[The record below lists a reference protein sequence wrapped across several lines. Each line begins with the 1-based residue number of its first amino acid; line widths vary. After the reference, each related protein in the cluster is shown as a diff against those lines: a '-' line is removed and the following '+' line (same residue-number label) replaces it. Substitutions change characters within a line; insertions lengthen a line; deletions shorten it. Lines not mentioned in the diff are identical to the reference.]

1 MLGRHRSW
9 KSTLSSC
16 VRFREPLQSIWEG
29 IEGTYR
35 AKRGEIDGV
44 SALLE
49 MRSITKRFPGVVALD
64 GVDFELE
71 RGEVHVLLGENG
83 AGKSTLVKM
92 LAGAYRP
99 DEGEIMLDREAASIS
114 SATDAQKLGISTI
127 YQEFN
132 LVPQFTVA
140 ENIFLG
146 RQPRRFGFVDRRKMR
161 EEARKLL
168 DRMKVLVDPDA
179 LVSNLGVAQR
189 QMVEIAKALS
199 LNARI
204 LIMDEPTASLSGQE
218 VERLFE
224 IVRGLKDEEV
234 AMIFI
239 SHHLEE
245 VSEIGDRVTILRDGK
260 VVDRVPASTK
270 HSELVRMMVG
280 RSVEAQF
287 PRRRPEVGEVLLEIK
302 NLSRAGVLEDVSFS
316 LRAGEV
322 VGVAGIVGAGR
333 TELARA
339 IFGADPGDAG
349 EVWVEGQRMER
360 GDPREAKRRGM
371 GFVTEDR
378 QGQGIVPPLSVAE
391 NLGLASL
398 ERNTHV
404 GLVNRREQRK
414 QARKMIEDLNIRTPG
429 PEQEIRFLSG
439 GNQQKTVIGKWL
451 LADSKVLIVD
461 EPTRGIDVGAKVE
474 IYELMNELTENGAGI
489 LMISSDLPEVL
500 GMSDRILVM
509 SGGRITGEL
518 SVEEANGENVMEL
531 ATQGSET
538 AVE

>member
-1 MLGRHRSW
+1 MDRG
-9 KSTLSSC
+9 
-16 VRFREPLQSIWEG
+16 
-29 IEGTYR
+29 
-35 AKRGEIDGV
+35 KRGGKNGV

-64 GVDFELE
+64 RVDFELE

-99 DEGEIMLDREAASIS
+99 DEGEILLTGEAASIS

-146 RQPRRFGFVDRRKMR
+146 RQPRRFGFVDRWKMR

-224 IVRGLKDEEV
+224 IVRGLKEEEV

-245 VSEIGDRVTILRDGK
+245 VSEIGDRVTVLRDGK

-287 PRRRPEVGEVLLEIK
+287 PRRRPEVGEVLLEVK
-302 NLSRAGVLEDVSFS
+302 NLSREGVLEDVSFS

-339 IFGADPGDAG
+339 IFGADPGHAG
-349 EVWVEGQRMER
+349 EVWVERRRMER

-404 GLVNRREQRK
+404 GLVSRREQRK

-429 PEQEIRFLSG
+429 PEQEIRYLSG
-439 GNQQKTVIGKWL
+439 GNQQKAVIGKWL
-451 LADSKVLIVD
+451 LADSKVLIMD

>member
-1 MLGRHRSW
+1 
-9 KSTLSSC
+9 
-16 VRFREPLQSIWEG
+16 
-29 IEGTYR
+29 
-35 AKRGEIDGV
+35 
-44 SALLE
+44 

-64 GVDFELE
+64 RVDFELE

-99 DEGEIMLDREAASIS
+99 DEGEILLDGEAASIS

-224 IVRGLKDEEV
+224 IVRGLKKEEV

-245 VSEIGDRVTILRDGK
+245 VSEIGDRVTVLRDGK

-287 PRRRPEVGEVLLEIK
+287 PRRRPELGEVLLEVK
-302 NLSRAGVLEDVSFS
+302 NLSREGVLEDVSFS

-349 EVWVEGQRMER
+349 EVWVEGRRMER

-414 QARKMIEDLNIRTPG
+414 QARKIIEDLNIRTPG

-451 LADSKVLIVD
+451 LADSKVLIMD

>member
-1 MLGRHRSW
+1 M
-9 KSTLSSC
+9 
-16 VRFREPLQSIWEG
+16 
-29 IEGTYR
+29 
-35 AKRGEIDGV
+35 

-64 GVDFELE
+64 KVDFELE

-99 DEGEIMLDREAASIS
+99 DEGEILLDGEAASIS

-146 RQPRRFGFVDRRKMR
+146 RQPRHFGFVDRRKMR

-224 IVRGLKDEEV
+224 IVRGLKEEEV

-245 VSEIGDRVTILRDGK
+245 VSEIGDRVTVLRDGK

-287 PRRRPEVGEVLLEIK
+287 PRRRPELGEVLLEVK
-302 NLSRAGVLEDVSFS
+302 NLSREGVLEDVSFS

-349 EVWVEGQRMER
+349 EVWVERRRMER

-398 ERNTHV
+398 KRNTHV

-451 LADSKVLIVD
+451 LAETKVLIMD

>member
-1 MLGRHRSW
+1 M
-9 KSTLSSC
+9 
-16 VRFREPLQSIWEG
+16 
-29 IEGTYR
+29 
-35 AKRGEIDGV
+35 RG
-44 SALLE
+44 
-49 MRSITKRFPGVVALD
+49 ITKRFPGVVALD
-64 GVDFELE
+64 EVDLELE
-71 RGEVHVLLGENG
+71 KGEVHVLLGENG
-83 AGKSTLVKM
+83 AGKSTLIKM
-92 LAGAYRP
+92 LSGAYQP
-99 DEGEIMLDREAASIS
+99 DEGEILLNGEPVSIS
-114 SATDAQKLGISTI
+114 SATDAQERGISTI

-132 LVPQFTVA
+132 LVPQLTVA

-146 RQPRRFGFVDRRKMR
+146 RQPRRFGIVDYRKMR
-161 EEARKLL
+161 DEARKLL
-168 DRMKVLVDPDA
+168 ERMKVRVDPDA
-179 LVSNLGVAQR
+179 LISDLGVAQR

-224 IVRGLKDEEV
+224 IVRGLKEEEV

-245 VSEIGDRVTILRDGK
+245 VAEIGDRVTVLRDGK
-260 VVDRVPASTK
+260 VVDRVPASTE

-287 PRRRPEVGEVLLEIK
+287 PRRRPEVGEILLEVK
-302 NLSRAGVLEDVSFS
+302 NLSREGVLEDISFQV
-316 LRAGEV
+316 RAGEV
-322 VGVAGIVGAGR
+322 VGMAGIVGAGR

-339 IFGADPGDAG
+339 IFGADPVDSG
-349 EVWVEGQRMER
+349 EVWVEGRRMESD
-360 GDPREAKRRGM
+360 DPREAKRRGL

-404 GLVNRREQRK
+404 GLVDRREQRK
-414 QARKMIEDLNIRTPG
+414 RARKMIEDLNIRTPG
-429 PEQEIRFLSG
+429 PEQEIRYLSG
-439 GNQQKTVIGKWL
+439 GNQQKVVIGKWL
-451 LADSKVLIVD
+451 LAESRVLIMD

-500 GMSDRILVM
+500 GMSDRIVVM

>member
-1 MLGRHRSW
+1 V
-9 KSTLSSC
+9 SS
-16 VRFREPLQSIWEG
+16 
-29 IEGTYR
+29 
-35 AKRGEIDGV
+35 
-44 SALLE
+44 LLE
-49 MRSITKRFPGVVALD
+49 MRGITKRFPGVVALD

-71 RGEVHVLLGENG
+71 KGEVHVLLGENG

-99 DEGEIMLDREAASIS
+99 DEGEILLDGEAASIS
-114 SATDAQKLGISTI
+114 SAMDAQKLGISTI

-132 LVPQFTVA
+132 LVPQLTVA

-146 RQPRRFGFVDRRKMR
+146 RQPWRFGFVDHRKMR

-218 VERLFE
+218 VERLFK
-224 IVRGLKDEEV
+224 IVRGLKEEEV

-245 VSEIGDRVTILRDGK
+245 VSEIGDRVTVLRDGK
-260 VVDRVPASTK
+260 VVDRVPASTE

-287 PRRRPEVGEVLLEIK
+287 PRRRPEVGEILLEVK
-302 NLSRAGVLEDVSFS
+302 NLSREGVLEDVSFS

-322 VGVAGIVGAGR
+322 VGMAGIVGAGR

-339 IFGADPGDAG
+339 IFGADPVDSG
-349 EVWVEGQRMER
+349 EVWVEGRRMKR
-360 GDPREAKRRGM
+360 GDPREAKHRGM

-414 QARKMIEDLNIRTPG
+414 QARKMIADLNIRTPG
-429 PEQEIRFLSG
+429 PDQEIRYLSG

-451 LADSKVLIVD
+451 LADSKVLIMD

-518 SVEEANGENVMEL
+518 SAEEANGENVMEL

>member
-1 MLGRHRSW
+1 M
-9 KSTLSSC
+9 
-16 VRFREPLQSIWEG
+16 
-29 IEGTYR
+29 
-35 AKRGEIDGV
+35 

-64 GVDFELE
+64 KVDFELE

-99 DEGEIMLDREAASIS
+99 DEGEILLDGEAASIS

-224 IVRGLKDEEV
+224 IVRGLKEEEV

-245 VSEIGDRVTILRDGK
+245 VSEIGDRVTVLRDGK

-287 PRRRPEVGEVLLEIK
+287 PRRRPEVGEVLLEVK
-302 NLSRAGVLEDVSFS
+302 HLSREGILEDVSFS

-349 EVWVEGQRMER
+349 EVWVEGRRMER

-378 QGQGIVPPLSVAE
+378 QGQGIVPPLSVTE

-398 ERNTHV
+398 ERNTRV

-414 QARKMIEDLNIRTPG
+414 RARKMIEDLNIRTPG

-451 LADSKVLIVD
+451 LADSKVLIMD

-538 AVE
+538 TVE

>member
-1 MLGRHRSW
+1 M
-9 KSTLSSC
+9 
-16 VRFREPLQSIWEG
+16 
-29 IEGTYR
+29 
-35 AKRGEIDGV
+35 

-99 DEGEIMLDREAASIS
+99 DEGEILLDGEAASIS

-204 LIMDEPTASLSGQE
+204 LIIDEPTASLSGQE

-224 IVRGLKDEEV
+224 IVRGLKEEEV

-245 VSEIGDRVTILRDGK
+245 VSEIGDRVTVLRDGK

-287 PRRRPEVGEVLLEIK
+287 PRRRPEVGEVLLEVK
-302 NLSRAGVLEDVSFS
+302 NLSREGVLEDVSFS

-349 EVWVEGQRMER
+349 EVWVEGRRMER

-398 ERNTHV
+398 KRNTHV

-451 LADSKVLIVD
+451 LADSKVLIMD
-461 EPTRGIDVGAKVE
+461 EPTRGIDVGARVE

-518 SVEEANGENVMEL
+518 SVEEANGENVMAL

>member
-1 MLGRHRSW
+1 
-9 KSTLSSC
+9 
-16 VRFREPLQSIWEG
+16 
-29 IEGTYR
+29 
-35 AKRGEIDGV
+35 
-44 SALLE
+44 

-64 GVDFELE
+64 KVDFELE

-99 DEGEIMLDREAASIS
+99 DEGEILLDGEAASIS

-224 IVRGLKDEEV
+224 IVRGLKEEEV

-245 VSEIGDRVTILRDGK
+245 VSEIGDRVTVLRDGK

-287 PRRRPEVGEVLLEIK
+287 PRRRPELGEVLLEVK
-302 NLSRAGVLEDVSFS
+302 NLSREGVLEDVSFS

-349 EVWVEGQRMER
+349 EVWVEGRRMER

-398 ERNTHV
+398 KRNTHV

-451 LADSKVLIVD
+451 LAETKVLIMD

>member
-1 MLGRHRSW
+1 MDRG
-9 KSTLSSC
+9 
-16 VRFREPLQSIWEG
+16 
-29 IEGTYR
+29 
-35 AKRGEIDGV
+35 KRGGKNGV

-99 DEGEIMLDREAASIS
+99 DEGEILLDGEAASIS

-218 VERLFE
+218 VERLFD
-224 IVRGLKDEEV
+224 IVRGLKEEEV

-245 VSEIGDRVTILRDGK
+245 VSEIGDRVTVLRDGK

-287 PRRRPEVGEVLLEIK
+287 PRRRPEVGEVLLEVK
-302 NLSRAGVLEDVSFS
+302 NLSREGVLEDVSFS

-349 EVWVEGQRMER
+349 EVWVEGRRMER

-404 GLVNRREQRK
+404 GLVSRREQRK

-429 PEQEIRFLSG
+429 PEQVIRYLSG
-439 GNQQKTVIGKWL
+439 GNQQKAVIGKWL
-451 LADSKVLIVD
+451 LADSKVLIMD